1 MPFVAVIGAVLVKIL
16 QFMAVRF
23 MASLG
28 VGILAYTGYSFVMDK
43 IQAWV
48 EQGYNSLPS
57 QAVQLL
63 NIAGFDFGIGIIF
76 AAYNFKFA
84 LKIMNKLVFGQG
96 ITE

>member
-1 MPFVAVIGAVLVKIL
+1 MPFVAILGGLLSKIL
-16 QFMAVRF
+16 MFFAVRF
-23 MASLG
+23 LAALG

-96 ITE
+96 GTE